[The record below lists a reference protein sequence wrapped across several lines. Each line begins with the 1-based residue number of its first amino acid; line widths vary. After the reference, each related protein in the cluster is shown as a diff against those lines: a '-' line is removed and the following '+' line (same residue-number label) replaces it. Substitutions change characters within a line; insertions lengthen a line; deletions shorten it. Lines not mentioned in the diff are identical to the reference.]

1 MLLIHPYDENHII
14 GIGKDPEEKEQRGI
28 DFAWYQGLKI
38 ALFDATDPTNPREIS
53 KVTIGDRGTYSPALW
68 DHKAFLFSREKHIL
82 VIPVTVYKI
91 DNETK
96 ERLNGYT
103 GNIYGK
109 FVFQGIYVYNVDL
122 DNGIV

>member
-1 MLLIHPYDENHII
+1 MDEHNGFLRVATTTGNVWDGSSKNSIYILDSSWGTGLILLHF
-14 GIGKDPEEKEQRGI
+14 KKVDPFFVV
-28 DFAWYQGLKI
+28 D
-38 ALFDATDPTNPREIS
+38 
-53 KVTIGDRGTYSPALW
+53 
-68 DHKAFLFSREKHIL
+68 KAFLFSREKHTL

-103 GNIYGK
+103 GSIYGK
-109 FVFQGIYVYNVDL
+109 HVFQGVYVYNVDL